1 MATRLTGDAITV
13 AVATCGRPASL
24 ARCLQALATG
34 TTLPHE
40 TIVVD
45 QAPSPITRR
54 IVEQCGIE
62 EVRYL
67 EQPRLGLSAARNLA
81 LAVASGD
88 VLATTDDDCAPDPG
102 WVMALAAAFERDP
115 KPAAVTGAVL
125 PLGEQP
131 PGTHAIALRTSAVA
145 EDYRGRV
152 PPWVAGSG
160 NNFAARRD
168 VLRRHGGWDE
178 RLGTGS
184 PGQAAEDAEILYRIL
199 RGGEIVRYEPAA
211 VVRHEWQTR
220 ARRLATR
227 SSYAHGAAAM
237 CGLWL
242 RHGDMF
248 AVRML
253 AAYAKDHLGALAGAA
268 RRLDREAMAEHLRA
282 LVGLAGG
289 LIYGLGTRA
298 GERRGYAY
306 RLTAMDL
313 AATRALGPSPQ
324 ASALASRSDS
334 STPAEPGLHGVTRLS
349 IATLLITVASVVA
362 VVADWRSPVRTV
374 LALGFL
380 LFAPGL
386 AVTEMLAIREPMQRL
401 ALVTAGS
408 LALETVVALTLLYAG
423 AFSVN
428 LALILLAGLILGAL
442 AVTFIRARRIPAH
455 SPDRRF

>member
-1 MATRLTGDAITV
+1 VATRLTGDAITV

-24 ARCLQALATG
+24 ARCLEALAKG
-34 TTLPHE
+34 TTQPRE

-45 QAPSPITRR
+45 QAPSPVTRQ
-54 IVEQCGIE
+54 IVQQCGMAGA
-62 EVRYL
+62 RYL

-102 WVMALAAAFERDP
+102 WVAALAAAFERDA
-115 KPAAVTGAVL
+115 KPSAVTGPVL

-131 PGTHAIALRTSAVA
+131 AGTHAISLRTATVAV
-145 EDYRGRV
+145 DYRGRV

-168 VLRRHGGWDE
+168 VLTRHGGWDE

-242 RHGDMF
+242 RRGDIF

-253 AAYAKDHLGALAGAA
+253 AAYAKDHLTAVAGAA
-268 RRLDREAMAEHLRA
+268 LRLDRGALVEHLRA
-282 LVGLAGG
+282 LAGLVPG
-289 LIYGLGTRA
+289 LIYGLA
-298 GERRGYAY
+298 KPKSERRGYAY
-306 RLTAMDL
+306 RLTAMDP
-313 AATRALGPSPQ
+313 AATVRWAPPRKRAL
-324 ASALASRSDS
+324 
-334 STPAEPGLHGVTRLS
+334 
-349 IATLLITVASVVA
+349 
-362 VVADWRSPVRTV
+362 
-374 LALGFL
+374 
-380 LFAPGL
+380 
-386 AVTEMLAIREPMQRL
+386 
-401 ALVTAGS
+401 
-408 LALETVVALTLLYAG
+408 
-423 AFSVN
+423 
-428 LALILLAGLILGAL
+428 
-442 AVTFIRARRIPAH
+442 
-455 SPDRRF
+455 